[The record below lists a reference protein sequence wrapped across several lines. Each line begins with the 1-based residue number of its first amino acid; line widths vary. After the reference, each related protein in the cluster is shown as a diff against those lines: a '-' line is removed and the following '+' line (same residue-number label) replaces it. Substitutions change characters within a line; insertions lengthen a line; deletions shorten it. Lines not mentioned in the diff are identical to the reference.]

1 MYAAEIAALGAAV
14 CWSFGGLL
22 ATVPARAMGAVPFN
36 RLRMALVFLML
47 AGAALLSGGW
57 QSLTWATT
65 GALMASAFIGIFCG
79 DTAFYACLRRLGP
92 RRTGILFAT
101 NAPLAAIL
109 GFIVLGETLT
119 GLTVLGIALVMSG
132 VVMAVFFGTTTQRHS
147 FEEVRGPLWAGVG
160 LGLFSALCQA
170 VGTIVVRPAMAT
182 GIDPVAASALRVGL
196 AAVLLSSLKFW
207 PSPLF
212 KATAP
217 LTPRLV
223 GQVALSGLV
232 GMALGMTCLLFGL
245 AHGPAGVVATL
256 SATSPV
262 LILPVLWVATRERP
276 APGAWL
282 GAFVAVCG
290 AACIFTA

>member
-1 MYAAEIAALGAAV
+1 MYAAELAALGAAV

-22 ATVPARAMGAVPFN
+22 ATTPARAMGAVPFN
-36 RLRMALVFLML
+36 RLRMAMVFVML

-57 QSLTWATT
+57 KSLNMATA
-65 GALMASAFIGIFCG
+65 GALAASAFIGIFCG

-101 NAPLAAIL
+101 NAPMAAIL
-109 GFIVLGETLT
+109 GFLVLDETLAP
-119 GLTVLGIALVMSG
+119 LTVLGIALVMTG
-132 VVMAVFFGTTTQRHS
+132 VTMAVFFGTTTQRHT

-160 LGLFSALCQA
+160 LGLFAALCQA
-170 VGTIVVRPAMAT
+170 VGTIIVRPAMAS
-182 GIDPVAASALRVGL
+182 GVDPVAASALRVGL
-196 AAVLLSSLKFW
+196 AAVLLASLRFW

-212 KATAP
+212 KGSAR

-276 APGAWL
+276 APGAWI
-282 GAFVAVCG
+282 GAIIAVSG
-290 AACIFTA
+290 AACIFNA